1 MKKFILLLLTVFI
14 VLILILP
21 VFSDASTE
29 DGEILKVSA
38 IKKSS
43 RFEMRMEDSIIFITG
58 RDGKKLE
65 NITVSTE
72 WPWIPAMQFEKY
84 RKYFT
89 AGVSIDTDKQ

>member
-14 VLILILP
+14 AFLLIMP

-29 DGEILKVSA
+29 DGEVLKASA

-43 RFEMRMEDSIIFITG
+43 RFEMKLEDGIIRIAG

-65 NITVSTE
+65 NIAVSTE

-84 RKYFT
+84 RKYFIS
-89 AGVSIDTDKQ
+89 GVSIDTNEQ